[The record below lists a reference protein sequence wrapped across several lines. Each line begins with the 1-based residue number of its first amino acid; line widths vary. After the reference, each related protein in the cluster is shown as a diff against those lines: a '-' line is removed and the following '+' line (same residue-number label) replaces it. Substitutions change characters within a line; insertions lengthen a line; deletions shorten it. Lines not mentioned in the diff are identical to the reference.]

1 MKTAVITTGGLGT
14 RLLTYTKTN
23 PKTML
28 PIYDKSHD
36 KIKDPLLRPLLEII
50 FENLYDC
57 GFRRFCIIV
66 GKKTKIS
73 IINHMTPDENYLSL
87 LQERNVSTDIRFIK
101 TLKRLYNKLNKCE
114 INWILQSTPMG
125 FGHALLSAK
134 KFVGNNSFL
143 LHTGDAYFPNY
154 RFMIPLI
161 KKFQKM
167 SELSGMLLLQPRK
180 DLQGY
185 GIAQTTKQIGEMIVT
200 NVQEKPKKPLSNLA
214 ILPVYFFKSDIFQ
227 ALKITS
233 KGHNCELQVTDA
245 VKTLLNM
252 DRKIISEVYKEK
264 YWFDIGTPQNYFL
277 ALKHSYQNS
286 KKY

>member
-1 MKTAVITTGGLGT
+1 MNTAVITTGGLGT

-28 PIYDKSHD
+28 PLYEKSYDN
-36 KIKDPLLRPLLEII
+36 IKDPLLRPLLEII

-66 GKKTKIS
+66 GKKTKTS

-87 LQERNVSTDIRFIK
+87 LHERNVSTDRRFIQ

-114 INWILQSTPMG
+114 INWISQSTPMG

-134 KFVGNNSFL
+134 KFVDNDPFL

-154 RFMIPLI
+154 RFMAPLI

-167 SELSGMLLLQPRK
+167 SELSGLLLLQPRK
-180 DLQGY
+180 NLQGY
-185 GIAQTTKQIGEMIVT
+185 GIAQITKQRKEIIIT

-214 ILPVYFFKSDIFQ
+214 ILPLYFFKPDVFQ
-227 ALKITS
+227 ALKNTS
-233 KGHNCELQVTDA
+233 DGHNCELQVTDA
-245 VKTLLNM
+245 VKTLLNW
-252 DRKIISEVYKEK
+252 DRKILGEIYKEK

-277 ALKHSYQNS
+277 ALKHSFQNS
-286 KKY
+286 QQY